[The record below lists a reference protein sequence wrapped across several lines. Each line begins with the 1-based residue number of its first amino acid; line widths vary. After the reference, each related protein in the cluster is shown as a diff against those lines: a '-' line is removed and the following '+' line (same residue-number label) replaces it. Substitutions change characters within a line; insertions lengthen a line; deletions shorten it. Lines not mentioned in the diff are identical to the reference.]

1 MVRPLGKT
9 GKDGSVCVNERAHT
23 PALPIKNKRISEGPR
38 LVIPASKR
46 YDRVR
51 HGV

>member
-1 MVRPLGKT
+1 MVRPLDKT
-9 GKDGSVCVNERAHT
+9 SKDGSVCVNERAHT
-23 PALPIKNKRISEGPR
+23 PALPTKNKRLNEGPR